1 MTRPGHLRYT
11 ADSVDRSLPES
22 IPQATLKRHDRQ
34 APRHSTGHQSLD
46 QQLTGLRPSPTRRVL
61 SGRPHN
67 YSDVIRSHTSIRL
80 REMVPLTKGAE
91 CHEPARTASPWPKPS
106 GQNSK
111 PARVDIRHRI
121 RKLCGPGSCST
132 RPKAWATTRSPHA

>member
-1 MTRPGHLRYT
+1 MYTTTAHLAR
-11 ADSVDRSLPES
+11 RSPSWTSYL
-22 IPQATLKRHDRQ
+22 
-34 APRHSTGHQSLD
+34 
-46 QQLTGLRPSPTRRVL
+46 QLLGDNGACVVIVAL
-61 SGRPHN
+61 SGRLHN
-67 YSDVIRSHTSIRL
+67 YSDVIWSHTSIRL
-80 REMVPLTKGAE
+80 REMVPLTKGAA

-132 RPKAWATTRSPHA
+132 RPKAWATTRSPHAAASRLQM